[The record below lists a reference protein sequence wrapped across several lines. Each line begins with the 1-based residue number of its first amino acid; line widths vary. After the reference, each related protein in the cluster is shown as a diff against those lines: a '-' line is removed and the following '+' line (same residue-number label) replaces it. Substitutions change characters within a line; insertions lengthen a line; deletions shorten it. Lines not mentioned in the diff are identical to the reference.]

1 MHINKNFQ
9 LNLSSI
15 AYGGL
20 VIAMFIVLAMSC
32 NTSVGNTEGDKN
44 IDEAIEMLE
53 YVFEGTYNKR
63 IIRESMDI
71 LFLKYGIEPVKANY
85 LKIGN
90 TLIEYRKQSSGKFQE
105 MDLINDMILSAKK
118 SSDITIDKQLVKS
131 VKKFSE
137 F

>member
-20 VIAMFIVLAMSC
+20 VVAMFIVLAMSC
-32 NTSVGNTEGDKN
+32 NTSVGSTEGDKN

-63 IIRESMDI
+63 IIRP
-71 LFLKYGIEPVKANY
+71 FCGPPCANKYREMSDVNDYPQ
-85 LKIGN
+85 
-90 TLIEYRKQSSGKFQE
+90 RKPLPHGPEWQIIQ
-105 MDLINDMILSAKK
+105 N
-118 SSDITIDKQLVKS
+118 IDNIKY
-131 VKKFSE
+131 E
-137 F
+137 TD